1 MRGPLN
7 LIWYIYPLQA
17 SGQMGEPVKYNV
29 FCAFLFIHTRYRFS
43 QTRLQVTPVDGFLRA
58 ITQDV
63 KSRKDVS
70 FGGYKT

>member
-1 MRGPLN
+1 MVQ
-7 LIWYIYPLQA
+7 IHPLQA

-29 FCAFLFIHTRYRFS
+29 FCAFLFIHIYTRYRLS

-58 ITQDV
+58 IAQDV